1 MESELNWKSIYL
13 VLINNFKLILLC
25 SVFGAIIAGSYS
37 LYVPDK
43 YQSKIILAPVTQDE
57 GSAVPNSY
65 MSLASFAGVSLSTS
79 GNSRI
84 SEATAIISSYKFF
97 SEIFIDDK
105 KIFELM
111 AAKKWN
117 KVNRNLEFIDPYSN
131 VMNLTKTEREALIQ
145 DFSLQEAYKKFTENF
160 KVDIDKDNG
169 FLTLSFLHISPD
181 ISKEWLNEIVSK
193 LNETIKINEKDKAT
207 KAITYL
213 NRQIS
218 KTGLTEVKQ
227 VLSQLV
233 QEQTQT
239 IMLAE
244 VNEEY
249 IFKVIEPAIAPE
261 ERNSPNRLY
270 MVIFGILLGLSVSAL
285 TIFINK
291 INFKEV

>member
-1 MESELNWKSIYL
+1 MESELNWKSIYIA
-13 VLINNFKLILLC
+13 LINNFKLVLLC
-25 SVFGAIIAGSYS
+25 SVLGAIIAGSYS

-43 YQSKIILAPVTQDE
+43 YQSKIILAPVSQDE
-57 GSAVPNSY
+57 ASPVPNSY
-65 MSLASFAGVSLSTS
+65 MSLASLAGVSLPTS

-117 KVNRNLEFIDPYSN
+117 KALRNLEFIDPYSN
-131 VMNLTKTEREALIQ
+131 VMDLTKTEREALMQ
-145 DFSLQEAYKKFTENF
+145 DFSLQEAYKEFTEKF

-169 FLTLSFLHISPD
+169 FLTLSFIHISPD

-193 LNETIKINEKDKAT
+193 LNKTIKINEKDKAT
-207 KAITYL
+207 KAINYL
-213 NRQIS
+213 NKQIS

-227 VLSQLV
+227 VLSQLI

-261 ERNSPNRLY
+261 ERDSPNRLY
-270 MVIFGILLGLSVSAL
+270 MVIFGILLGLSISAL
-285 TIFINK
+285 IILVNK